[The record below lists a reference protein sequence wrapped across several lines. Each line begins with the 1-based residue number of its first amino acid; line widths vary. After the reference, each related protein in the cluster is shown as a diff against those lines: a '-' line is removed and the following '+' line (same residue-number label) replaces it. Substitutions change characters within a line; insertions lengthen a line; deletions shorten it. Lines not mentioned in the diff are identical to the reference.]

1 MSDLTDHIC
10 RCECHQKGM
19 RVMHCVPCCGLTYE
33 KYLEDD
39 KIDFE
44 AWGEAEQRRQ
54 DWLEERKKEKENGK

>member
-1 MSDLTDHIC
+1 
-10 RCECHQKGM
+10 
-19 RVMHCVPCCGLTYE
+19 MHCVPCCGLTYE